1 LDDDGDLVPDTLDF
15 CATGDLNWESNLAT
29 DFDADGCNDQLEDR
43 DDDNDGVEDSA
54 DTCDKGVTDWISE
67 PALDYD
73 EDGCRDSDED
83 LDDDNDG
90 LEDLLDSCQKGDLD
104 WTSGNQTDSDADGC
118 QDLTEDSD
126 HETPIDDNESGVD
139 CNRFITTCD
148 ETPTDNESDM
158 KSDVSETKVQSMIVG
173 LLAMAVVPTV
183 LGGLLIA
190 YRVRW

>member
-1 LDDDGDLVPDTLDF
+1 MQQ
-15 CATGDLNWESNLAT
+15 ATSTGSSNLAT
-29 DFDADGCNDQLEDR
+29 DFDADGCNDQLEDM
-43 DDDNDGVEDSA
+43 DDDNDGVKDSD
-54 DTCDKGVTDWISE
+54 DTCDKGVKDWISE
-67 PALDYD
+67 PVLDYD

-90 LEDLLDSCQKGDLD
+90 LTDLLDSCQKGDLD

-118 QDLTEDSD
+118 QDLTEDTDYSI
-126 HETPIDDNESGVD
+126 PIQEGENQVD
-139 CNRFITTCD
+139 CNPFITTCD
-148 ETPTDNESDM
+148 ESATDNESDT